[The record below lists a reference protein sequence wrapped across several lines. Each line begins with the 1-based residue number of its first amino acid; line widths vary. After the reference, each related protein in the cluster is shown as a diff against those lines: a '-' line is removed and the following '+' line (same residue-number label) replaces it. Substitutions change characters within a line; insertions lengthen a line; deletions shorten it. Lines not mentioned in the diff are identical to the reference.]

1 MTDVPSLPGLPV
13 APRFVVRHGSLT
25 HVGAVR
31 TLNEDRCFVAP
42 ELGVY
47 AVADGMGGH
56 AAGDIASTAVVQ
68 ALASIGPAV
77 TAKDLLARLED
88 RMLQAN
94 AAIRAV
100 AEARGQ
106 LVGTTVAILIVFGS
120 DFACLWAGDSRIY
133 RIRDG
138 AIAQLTHDHTEVQI
152 LVDSGALTP
161 QEARDWP
168 RRNVITRAVGV
179 RPEPELEL
187 VHCVLEPGDT
197 FVICSD
203 GLTTHVEDAAIRDC
217 AYGAEPQAA
226 CEALVG
232 LALERGGSDNVT
244 VVAVRFDAASDAA
257 TEREIG
263 A

>member
-1 MTDVPSLPGLPV
+1 MTDDPSLPGLPA
-13 APRFVVRHGSLT
+13 APRFAVRHGSLS

-31 TLNEDRCFVAP
+31 TLNEDRCFAAP

-68 ALASIGPAV
+68 ALATIGPAV
-77 TAKDLLARLED
+77 TANDLLARLED
-88 RMLQAN
+88 RMLHVN

-106 LVGTTVAILIVFGS
+106 LVGTTVAVLIVFGS
-120 DFACLWAGDSRIY
+120 DFACVWAGDSRIY
-133 RIRDG
+133 RIRGG
-138 AIAQLTHDHTEVQI
+138 AIEQLTRDHTEVQA

-161 QEARDWP
+161 EEARDWP

-203 GLTTHVEDAAIRDC
+203 GLTTHVEDAAIRDR
-217 AYGAEPQAA
+217 ADGAEPQDA
-226 CEALVG
+226 CDALVA

-257 TEREIG
+257 ADREIQ